1 LNHFADRIVRNLEE
15 GIRTLLTNLAIHN
28 YAIIRDL
35 EISFHEGFNVLS
47 GETGAGKSILV
58 GAVNLILGARASS
71 EMIRTGAAE
80 ASVEAVMLIKPSG
93 CLCEQYLSEWGI
105 DFSPELVIRRSIAR
119 NGRNRVFIND
129 QAASVQQLQHLSPLL
144 ISVSGQHEHQLL
156 LDPETHL
163 GLLDAFADLDEVR
176 FEVRKIHTAWEEKRD
191 SLSRMRRAK
200 ENKAAQMD
208 FLRFQ
213 IGELESA
220 KIRPNEDAD
229 LGQEL
234 EILKNAAALAQSSQR
249 AVSALYS
256 DKGAILERL
265 PEVEKDL
272 GSILKVDPSQEGLG
286 EYLRQ
291 ARIHLEEITH
301 ALKRYAERIVFDPSR
316 LAVIEER
323 LALLSRLGKKYGVSA
338 NAMVAR
344 LEELRKMAGESD
356 ESVLRE
362 EELEREIETLRL
374 AYMEKAGEL
383 SRKRRVASERLSAE
397 VSKNLIELDMP
408 RAQFYVRFSG
418 EDENPPLFSP
428 TGIDRIEFLL
438 SANPGE
444 ELKPLVRIA
453 SGGELSRILLALK
466 SLLGRKEEAETLI
479 FDEVDAGIGGRTAEL
494 VGIRLSKLSERHQV
508 ICITHLPQIACY
520 GRFHY
525 LVKKQAEG
533 NETSTTINMLTDSE
547 RPEELARMLGGISI
561 SEKVREHAKELLKR
575 SSQA

>member
-1 LNHFADRIVRNLEE
+1 M
-15 GIRTLLTNLAIHN
+15 LTNLAIHN

-35 EISFHEGFNVLS
+35 EISFNEGFNVLS

-80 ASVEAVMLIKPSG
+80 ASVEAVMQVKPSG

-229 LGQEL
+229 LGQER
-234 EILKNAAALAQSSQR
+234 EILKNAATLAQSSQR

-265 PEVEKDL
+265 SEVEKDL
-272 GSILKVDPSQEGLG
+272 ESILSVDPSQGSLG

-323 LALLSRLGKKYGVSA
+323 LALLSRLGKKYGLNA
-338 NAMVAR
+338 NTMLAR
-344 LEELRKMAGESD
+344 LEELRKMAGKSD
-356 ESVLRE
+356 ESILRE
-362 EELEREIETLRL
+362 EELEREIETLCL
-374 AYMEKAGEL
+374 AYTEKAGEL
-383 SRKRRVASERLSAE
+383 SRKRRAASERLSAE

-575 SSQA
+575 SLQA